1 MAETTS
7 AAALAAPLPTSDE
20 IDRAAAFVREPFVL
34 EGEDAQSALASGTPR
49 RRALDAALAET
60 AAGHDSPSVEWR
72 RDFSLMLGLERVLSE
87 DEPKLVDGTVLS
99 AHQVDAL
106 SGTLTALLAEAQRT
120 GNGNGSS
127 NGNGG
132 ANGAVAEAELPLAS
146 VGIPGEEDVDDDDEP
161 DEPQDWDEAGAVGDD
176 GAGDEGAGGAPG
188 LGRGGRRRRRRAA
201 PGGAGGPQRRQALL
215 VRARDGR

>member
-49 RRALDAALAET
+49 RRALDAALAEI

-72 RDFSLMLGLERVLSE
+72 RDWSIMLGLERVLSE

-106 SGTLTALLAEAQRT
+106 SGTLTALLAQAI
-120 GNGNGSS
+120 GNGNGP
-127 NGNGG
+127 
-132 ANGAVAEAELPLAS
+132 AH
-146 VGIPGEEDVDDDDEP
+146 
-161 DEPQDWDEAGAVGDD
+161 
-176 GAGDEGAGGAPG
+176 GAPPPRG
-188 LGRGGRRRRRRAA
+188 RGRAPPRGHPGGGGRGGRRRARRADGLGRA
-201 PGGAGGPQRRQALL
+201 P
-215 VRARDGR
+215 